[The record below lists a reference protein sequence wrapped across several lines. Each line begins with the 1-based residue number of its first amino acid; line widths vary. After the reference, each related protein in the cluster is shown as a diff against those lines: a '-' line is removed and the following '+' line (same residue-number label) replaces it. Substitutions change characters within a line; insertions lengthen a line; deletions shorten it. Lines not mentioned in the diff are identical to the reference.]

1 MKNQLLFIAFTFLT
15 AATFSQKYV
24 TKNGHIKFYS
34 EAPTENI
41 EANNNQVNCAL
52 DASNGNMVYKV
63 LIKSF
68 EFEKALMQEHFNE
81 NYLESD
87 KFPNA
92 TFSGK
97 VENVENIDFTKDGKY
112 EVVLAGIL
120 TIHGESQEVKEN
132 GILEV
137 NGDSIN
143 GKSVFIV
150 KVEDYKI
157 KIPKTVIDNI
167 AEEIEITVVV
177 DLKKM

>member
-1 MKNQLLFIAFTFLT
+1 MKKQLLLIAFTFLT
-15 AATFSQKYV
+15 ATVFSQKYV

-41 EANNNQVNCAL
+41 EASNNQVNCAL
-52 DASNGNMVYKV
+52 DASNGNMVFKV

-68 EFEKALMQEHFNE
+68 EFKNAVMQEHFNE

-97 VENVENIDFTKDGKY
+97 VENIEIIDFNKNGKY
-112 EVVLAGIL
+112 EVILNGIL
-120 TIHGESQEVKEN
+120 TIHGESQEVKEK
-132 GILEV
+132 GILKV
-137 NGDSIN
+137 KGDSIN

-167 AEEIEITVVV
+167 AEEIEITIDV
-177 DLKKM
+177 DLKKI